1 MEYILFDVDKI
12 KDYVFDSFKPKEVK
26 GASELIKC
34 LDYDPETKEAGPL
47 LEKLIRETG
56 FSEKDVVYSRGGGGL
71 FLVKNGNIETI
82 RQWME
87 EHYAEYTRSGS
98 LTAVSHPES
107 NDFPTDF
114 AILGYHL
121 RNRKSEK
128 ILGKALE
135 HVEFTEKNRRCDV
148 CGKRPSEEKPK
159 IIGDGEEKVY
169 YCSVCSFKRDF
180 IEKSKG
186 EKNESLEDIITIN
199 VKESPLLKNVK
210 ETKDILVIYGDLNAA
225 GAHLAAIKDR
235 EELKTFS
242 ENVFKVLTTKR
253 REIENELT
261 RQGFKFLM
269 PVVGGDDMI
278 IFTHPAAFDS
288 IKDKLFHIEKALGD
302 EFTPKKTVKM
312 NFSFLTAKHNFPI
325 NHLFNISEDL
335 LKKTKDAYYNDP
347 KKLTHYGFFLLWE
360 GDYRPS
366 DKDVYLDEN
375 FKTLFETAKKLH
387 NDPGI
392 HRSSLHTILELLS
405 EKTGAEREMNM
416 EYFLA
421 RHKEFDD
428 YISYENGTLRLIC
441 GKSIELS
448 KDAWEDILGMGG
460 LFYKPPAESEEAR

>member
-1 MEYILFDVDKI
+1 MDYILFDVDKI

-34 LDYDPETKEAGPL
+34 LDYDPKTKEAGPL
-47 LEKLIRETG
+47 LEKLIGKNG

-71 FLVKNGNIETI
+71 FLVKNENTEAI

-135 HVEFTEKNRRCDV
+135 HVEFTKKNRRCEV

-159 IIGDGEEKVY
+159 RIGDEDVY
-169 YCSVCSFKRDF
+169 YCSVCSFKRKF
-180 IEKSKG
+180 IEDLKRQTN
-186 EKNESLEDIITIN
+186 EKNESLEDIIKIN
-199 VKESPLLKNVK
+199 VKESPRLKNVK

-225 GAHLAAIKDR
+225 GDHLSAIKTP

-242 ENVFKVLTTKR
+242 ENVFTVLTETR

-288 IKDKLFHIEKALGD
+288 IKGKLFDIEDALEEKLG
-302 EFTPKKTVKM
+302 KTVKM

-335 LKKTKDAYYNDP
+335 LKMTKECYYKNS
-347 KKLTHYGFFLLWE
+347 LTHYGFFRLWE

-366 DKDVYLDEN
+366 GTDVYLDED
-375 FKTLFETAKKLH
+375 FIILFETAKEIY
-387 NDPGI
+387 NDRGI

-405 EKTGAEREMNM
+405 KETGAESEMNM
-416 EYFLA
+416 EYFFA

-428 YISYENGTLRLIC
+428 YICYEDGTLRL
-441 GKSIELS
+441 KYERSIELS
-448 KDAWEDILGMGG
+448 KDAWEDIIGMDG
-460 LFYKPPAESEEAR
+460 LFYKPPAENEEAR